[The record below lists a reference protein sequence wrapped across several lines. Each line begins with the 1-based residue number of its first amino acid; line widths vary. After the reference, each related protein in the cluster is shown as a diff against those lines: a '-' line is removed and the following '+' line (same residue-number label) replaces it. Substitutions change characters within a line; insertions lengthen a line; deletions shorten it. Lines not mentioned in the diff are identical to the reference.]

1 MCSAPVLIISALL
14 AAVACCL
21 PASAQDPSHG
31 SCSSDDAQ
39 VNRIQDM
46 IVEKMKAK
54 RSVAANPGEAEPG
67 LVLVSARPLQN
78 LRIVC
83 VRTRAHAGSHAP
95 YDIPYTLNP

>member
-1 MCSAPVLIISALL
+1 MCSTPVLIISALL

-21 PASAQDPSHG
+21 PASAQEPSHG

-54 RSVAANPGEAEPG
+54 RFTANPDEAEPG
-67 LVLVSARPLQN
+67 LVLVSVRPLQN

>member
-1 MCSAPVLIISALL
+1 MCSTPVLIIWALL

-21 PASAQDPSHG
+21 PASAQEPSHG

-39 VNRIQDM
+39 VKRIQDM

-54 RSVAANPGEAEPG
+54 RDAANPDEAEPG
-67 LVLVSARPLQN
+67 LVLVSVRPLQN